1 MGKTMKTLTMKYFTI
16 IILFFITLSVNAQ
29 SWLPDECTAQQPPV
43 ALDSAFILLSD
54 SRAGINQC
62 RGEWQPVLN
71 YGLIRREK
79 ITLTHSPF
87 VELSMASLH
96 EIGSLVANTNN
107 IVIHYIA
114 LVVNES
120 FGGGTISAVALDIGI
135 DGAEELYLANVDV
148 FDGEVPYSSI
158 YTNTAPITLNEVQH
172 ILVTLDVTGGNEG
185 DLIGGSVD
193 LYFYYSILD

>member
-1 MGKTMKTLTMKYFTI
+1 MGKTMKTLTMKYLTI

-62 RGEWQPVLN
+62 RGEWASLIN
-71 YGLIRREK
+71 HGLIRREK

-87 VELSMASLH
+87 VASSMASLPDMSA
-96 EIGSLVANTNN
+96 IVATTNN
-107 IVIHYIA
+107 VIIHYIA
-114 LVVNES
+114 VVANET
-120 FGGGTISAVALDIGI
+120 FGGGSISDVDLDIGI
-135 DGAEELYLANVDV
+135 DGSEELYAANIDV
-148 FDGEVPYSSI
+148 FGVEVPHGTI
-158 YTNTAPITLNEVQH
+158 HTNTATLSINEATE
-172 ILVTLDVTGGNEG
+172 IIVTLDVTGGNEG
-185 DLIGGSVD
+185 DLTGGSVD

>member
-1 MGKTMKTLTMKYFTI
+1 MGKTMKTLTMKYLTI

-54 SRAGINQC
+54 SRAGINEC
-62 RGEWQPVLN
+62 RGEWQPALN

-87 VELSMASLH
+87 VASTMASLD

-107 IVIHYIA
+107 VVIHYIA
-114 LVVNES
+114 VVVNES
-120 FGGGTISAVALDIGI
+120 FGGGSISAVALDIGV
-135 DGAEELYLANVDV
+135 DGADELYLANVDV
-148 FDGEVPYSSI
+148 FDSEVPYASI
-158 YTNTAPITLNEVQH
+158 YPNTAPITLNEQTH
-172 ILVTLDVTGGNEG
+172 IIATLDIAGGSES
-185 DLIGGSVD
+185 DLIGGTVD